1 MDFLSFDI
9 LSDDEER
16 IIAELNQTER
26 EYPAEATIHGVI
38 SARCAASPEQT
49 AITEKNGLL
58 TYRELEEQSNRL
70 ARLLAQAGA
79 APNSLIAIAAGR
91 STALVTSVLGILKA
105 GAAYVPIDPDYPKK
119 RIRYMLHDTAC
130 RILVTES
137 AFLQSLRDDLPES
150 LETII
155 CLDETDDLPDAL
167 TVFGPEDIAQMPIDG
182 WVNAN
187 SEDDLAYV
195 IYTSGSTGEPK
206 GVMITHRAA
215 MNTLFW
221 LQDTFALTEQDVIA
235 QKTSAS
241 FTDSVWEFFWPLM
254 AGAQLS
260 IISAE
265 AVKDPLQLY
274 GQLKAD
280 RVSITQFVP
289 AQMSLFLDVVK
300 GEQDSSLPHLKW
312 VFNGGE
318 ALPVNIAR
326 EWYGVF
332 GQARIANLY
341 GMTESA
347 IYATEYLLDGPPDAG
362 ILSIPLGRPI
372 NNAHIYIMD
381 VQGRHCPFDV
391 KGEICIG
398 GPGIAAGYWNKAEL
412 TQRAFMNHPVTGE
425 RLYCT
430 GDLGLLRP
438 DGIVEY
444 LGRKDDQV
452 QVRGYRVELKEVE
465 RVVSGFRLMKENAVI
480 SRPDSAGSNEL
491 LCYFTTHDK
500 GIDVDE
506 LAEHMRELL
515 PNYMIPAYFMEL
527 NEMPLTPNGKIDRR
541 KLPDVQTKINRTR
554 EYTAPRNATEQTL
567 VKIWAEI
574 LRAGEEEIGIHD
586 SFLEIGGNSIS
597 IVRLH
602 RKIKQTLMIEI
613 TVAELFSYPTIA
625 LWMDHYVNRGNSKDT
640 DGDEEAQLTRD
651 LMDLLEQ
658 VEEGT
663 IDVERSVEVFDKLQ
677 GGS

>member
-1 MDFLSFDI
+1 MDFFSFDI

-16 IIAELNQTER
+16 VIAELNQTGKA
-26 EYPAEATIHGVI
+26 YPAQATIHGVI
-38 SARCAASPEQT
+38 SARAAASPEQT
-49 AITEKNGLL
+49 AIIEQNGRL
-58 TYRELEEQSNRL
+58 TYRQLDEQSNRL
-70 ARLLAQAGA
+70 AALLAQAGA
-79 APNSLIAIAAGR
+79 VPNSLIAIAAGR

-105 GAAYVPIDPDYPKK
+105 GAAYMPIDPDYPKK
-119 RIRYMLHDTAC
+119 RIRYMLHDSAC
-130 RILVTES
+130 RILVTE
-137 AFLQSLRDDLPES
+137 AAILQSLRDDLPES
-150 LETII
+150 IETII
-155 CLDETDDLPDAL
+155 CLDETEDAPDAL
-167 TVFGPEDIAQMPIDG
+167 TVLQQKDIEQMPVHG
-182 WVNAN
+182 WANVN

-206 GVMITHRAA
+206 GVMITHRAVL
-215 MNTLFW
+215 NTLFW
-221 LQDTFALTEQDVIA
+221 LQDAFALTEQDVIA

-254 AGAQLS
+254 VGAQLS
-260 IISAE
+260 IIPAD
-265 AVKDPLQLY
+265 AVKDPLRLY
-274 GQLKAD
+274 SQLKAD
-280 RVSITQFVP
+280 RVSVTQFVP

-300 GEQDSSLPHLKW
+300 GEQDASLPQLKW

-332 GQARIANLY
+332 GQAHIANIY

-347 IYATEYLLDGPPDAG
+347 IYATEYILDGPPDDG
-362 ILSIPLGRPI
+362 TLSIPLGRPI
-372 NNAHIYIMD
+372 ANAHVYIMD
-381 VQGRHCPFDV
+381 GQGQHCPFDV

-412 TQRAFMNHPVTGE
+412 TQKAFMKHPGTGE

-438 DGIVEY
+438 DGVLEY

-465 RVVSGFRLMKENAVI
+465 RAVSGFRLIKENAVI

-491 LCYFTTHDK
+491 LCYFTTHEK

-515 PNYMIPAYFMEL
+515 PNYMIPVYFMEL

-541 KLPDVQTKINRTR
+541 KLPEVQSKVSRTG
-554 EYTAPRNATEQTL
+554 EYVAPRNAMEQAL
-567 VKIWAEI
+567 VKIWADI
-574 LRAGEEEIGIHD
+574 LRASEEEIGIHD

-602 RKIKQTLMIEI
+602 RKIRQTLGIEI

-625 LWMDHYVNRGNSKDT
+625 LWMDHYDNRGNSKDT
-640 DGDEEAQLTRD
+640 GGDEEEQLTRD
-651 LMDLLEQ
+651 LMELLDQ

-663 IDVERSVEVFDKLQ
+663 IDVGHSVEAFDKLQ
-677 GGS
+677 GG